1 MSDYSYHIET
11 GDDQGT
17 DASRQIDERVVYV
30 SNQPGTIST
39 ELGDSVKGLLSREA
53 RSMSGQ
59 TNMEDWA

>member
-30 SNQPGTIST
+30 SNQPGTINT